1 MGVGIAEISAEHAA
15 GLDEEH
21 FVFLNVLTICAALME
36 KDNFFFFE
44 LFLT

>member
-1 MGVGIAEISAEHAA
+1 MSAEHAA

-21 FVFLNVLTICAALME
+21 FVFLDVLTICAALME
-36 KDNFFFFE
+36 NESFCFLE

>member
-1 MGVGIAEISAEHAA
+1 MGVGIADISAEHAT

-21 FVFLNVLTICAALME
+21 FVFLDVLTICATLME
-36 KDNFFFFE
+36 NKNFCFLE

>member
-1 MGVGIAEISAEHAA
+1 MADISAEHAA
-15 GLDEEH
+15 GLDDEH

>member
-1 MGVGIAEISAEHAA
+1 MAEISAEHAA

-21 FVFLNVLTICAALME
+21 FVFLNVLTIYAAVME
-36 KDNFFFFE
+36 KDNFCFFE